1 MLFSFRNRVH
11 SVSWVLLPSFIVA
24 GAIFPEAGILA
35 VVCMALPVIVG
46 YFKGR
51 IWCGHYCPRGS
62 LLDLVFSGVRRKA
75 SHIPSKYRRAVRYS
89 VFAALMALFALQLFF
104 ADSFA
109 AAGSVFLR
117 MVFVTTVAAFILGAA
132 FGRRTWCSVCPMGTL
147 AGAASRMSARK
158 RTPAAER
165 EEKAA

>member
-1 MLFSFRNRVH
+1 MISSVRSRIH
-11 SVSWVLLPSFIVA
+11 SVSWLLLPLFLAA
-24 GAIFPEAGILA
+24 GAFFPTAGLLA

-62 LLDLVFSGVRRKA
+62 LLDLVFSGVRKKA
-75 SHIPSKYRRAVRYS
+75 SRIPFAYRRVLRYS
-89 VFAALMALFALQLFF
+89 VFAVLMALFALQLAFSGSL
-104 ADSFA
+104 AD
-109 AAGSVFLR
+109 AGTVFLR
-117 MVFVTTVAAFILGAA
+117 MVFVTTVAAFVMGAA

-147 AGAASRMSARK
+147 AGAAARVSSRQNKPSAEK
-158 RTPAAER
+158 